1 MKLNNKNESHNYW
14 GWIILSAIIA
24 LILVF
29 WILFKYKRDKKRIEW
44 LQHRKRK
51 LRSVI
56 QKKRNQKRWLDWAFR
71 LIYPIARFI
80 LIGLWV
86 GYNCLA
92 TYYFEQPIEL
102 EDLINW
108 NAAGLILLTAVVFL
122 IIGPFDFTKALKTVR
137 PTIEV
142 WVYGKYLGIGDMI
155 SADEDE
161 LAEIDKEI
169 DSLNNN

>member
-1 MKLNNKNESHNYW
+1 MKSKNKDNNNWS
-14 GWIILSAIIA
+14 WIIVSAIIA
-24 LILVF
+24 IILVLWAIF
-29 WILFKYKRDKKRIEW
+29 QYKRDKKRIEW
-44 LQHRKRK
+44 LLHRKKK
-51 LRSVI
+51 LRSII

-71 LIYPIARFI
+71 LVYPIARFI
-80 LIGLWV
+80 LVGLWV

-92 TYYFEQPIEL
+92 TYYFEQPIKL
-102 EDLINW
+102 GDLVNW
-108 NAAGLILLTAVVFL
+108 NAAGLIVLSAFVFL
-122 IIGPFDFTKALKTVR
+122 VIGPFDFTKALKTVR

-142 WVYGKYLGIGDMI
+142 LIYGKYLGIGDMI